1 MEPVPQNDSALT
13 RKHLFVMA
21 GFAVF
26 ALCVAVAIVFAFSEG
41 SHATDDAYVT
51 GHVHLISPRVNG
63 TVERVVVDD
72 NQLVHAGQVLV
83 ELDPRDFDVRVAL
96 ERARILQAQAA
107 QHGAQAAIAEAQA
120 AVVAT
125 QADAH
130 KANLD
135 YERAKSLVTGTPRA
149 LSQQEFDSADAAWV
163 AARSHVDAANARL
176 VAARAAL
183 FAAQAQEAQGTANLR
198 DASLQREYAS
208 IVAPV
213 DGYVGRKTVESGQR
227 VTPGQPLLA
236 IVEPAV
242 WVVANYR
249 ETQLKHIAAGD
260 AATVT
265 VDAEPGVTLHGRVDS
280 LAPATG
286 AQFALLPPD
295 NATGNFTKVVQRVPV
310 KIVFDQPLAV
320 RLAPGLSVHATILP
334 AEHAR

>member
-1 MEPVPQNDSALT
+1 LNSVPPNDSALT
-13 RKHLFVMA
+13 RRHLFVIA

-26 ALCVAVAIVFAFSEG
+26 ALLVAVAIVFAFSEG
-41 SHATDDAYVT
+41 SHGTDDAYVT

-72 NQLVHAGQVLV
+72 NQFVHAGQVLV

-96 ERARILQAQAA
+96 ERARILQSQAA
-107 QHGAQAAIAEAQA
+107 QRGAQGAIAEAQA
-120 AVVAT
+120 AIVAAR
-125 QADAH
+125 ADEH
-130 KANLD
+130 KAGLD
-135 YERAKSLVTGTPRA
+135 YERAKALVSGTPRA
-149 LSQQEFDSADAAWV
+149 LSQQEFDNANAAWV
-163 AARSHVDAANARL
+163 AARSHVDAANAHL

-183 FAAQAQEAQGTANLR
+183 FAAQAEEAQGTANLR

-208 IVAPV
+208 VVSPV

-236 IVEPAV
+236 VVEPAV

-310 KIVFDQPLAV
+310 KIVFDQPMPV
-320 RLAPGLSVHATILP
+320 RLAPGLSVHATIVP
-334 AEHAR
+334 SEHAR